1 MMIKEMLADAWPVI
15 EKVAPALANALGGP
29 LVGSA
34 VTALG
39 FLAKKLN
46 TNGWESMIQAITNDP
61 DAETKLQEID
71 SDFSNEMTKAA
82 VVSLGKLA
90 SLKANLELTW
100 KD

>member
-1 MMIKEMLADAWPVI
+1 MIKEMLADAWPVI
-15 EKVAPALANALGGP
+15 EKVAPVLAQALGGP

-61 DAETKLQEID
+61 DAENKLQEID
-71 SDFSNEMTKAA
+71 GEFAQSLSQAA
-82 VVSLGKLA
+82 VVSIGKLA
-90 SLKANLELTW
+90 SLKANVELTW